1 MKKLLIT
8 IICILGLIGSVF
20 AKDWSLPGITIIT
33 RAERWANEAIRFSKM
48 PYADRKAWLKT
59 KNEEEMKRLEDTN
72 FDEYF
77 QKQQADYISQT
88 RNDYLLSNYADEQKL
103 DYSVYDY
110 GVNFL
115 SRPQSY
121 HYAKNK
127 IIVHH
132 TAGDTSSF
140 TGKDSVIAYLKDIYK
155 YHTITKG
162 RGDIGYNFLIDPYGN
177 VYEGRAGGESVIGAH
192 DSWNNTPSVGI
203 SLMGN
208 FEIQQPTD
216 AQIKSLTALATA
228 LARKYN
234 IDPLAKTDYHISIKD
249 APYIISKTNYRLAGH
264 RDAGTTSCPGK
275 NLYAQLSD
283 IRNAVRS
290 NLQNGVLVS
299 SVSVTPAVVQKTGA
313 TTITTI
319 PGVTT
324 GWNTTNTFNKG
335 TIISGVSLL
344 KKRVSAFDT
353 YVNSLKKDY
362 STANNI
368 SPTNVKTTKITSQI
382 SVDSAKKLMAGNIKV
397 LLYDLSTNYN
407 KRNISCDTM
416 CVFTIGKKTFT
427 VATGT
432 IQKQKSDFSLTISW
446 VNVSVEKILVS
457 DSMSGTVRVDNYS
470 RVSYAKIPWNSFSGS
485 LTFTQDTI
493 KNLATSKFIKQS
505 VIINTLPFMS
515 YLRGIAETNDTEY
528 PEKIKVMQLISKGY
542 ALFYLNGKNKHPA
555 IPKGSLYNAIDDPNS
570 FQKYVGAGLEQ
581 TLSKVYTQFETTKN
595 QIISYKWYLPI
606 LPYFS
611 CSAGFTRSGKEKRW
625 WTDTPYIVSR
635 IDPVSCDTF
644 NGHGVGLS
652 GKWAQYLALQWRTAE
667 EILKYYYPGI
677 AIQSR

>member
-1 MKKLLIT
+1 M
-8 IICILGLIGSVF
+8 
-20 AKDWSLPGITIIT
+20 
-33 RAERWANEAIRFSKM
+33 
-48 PYADRKAWLKT
+48 
-59 KNEEEMKRLEDTN
+59 
-72 FDEYF
+72 
-77 QKQQADYISQT
+77 
-88 RNDYLLSNYADEQKL
+88 
-103 DYSVYDY
+103 
-110 GVNFL
+110 
-115 SRPQSY
+115 
-121 HYAKNK
+121 
-127 IIVHH
+127 
-132 TAGDTSSF
+132 
-140 TGKDSVIAYLKDIYK
+140 
-155 YHTITKG
+155 
-162 RGDIGYNFLIDPYGN
+162 
-177 VYEGRAGGESVIGAH
+177 
-192 DSWNNTPSVGI
+192 
-203 SLMGN
+203 
-208 FEIQQPTD
+208 
-216 AQIKSLTALATA
+216 
-228 LARKYN
+228 
-234 IDPLAKTDYHISIKD
+234 
-249 APYIISKTNYRLAGH
+249 
-264 RDAGTTSCPGK
+264 
-275 NLYAQLSD
+275 
-283 IRNAVRS
+283 
-290 NLQNGVLVS
+290 
-299 SVSVTPAVVQKTGA
+299 
-313 TTITTI
+313 
-319 PGVTT
+319 
-324 GWNTTNTFNKG
+324 
-335 TIISGVSLL
+335 
-344 KKRVSAFDT
+344 
-353 YVNSLKKDY
+353 
-362 STANNI
+362 
-368 SPTNVKTTKITSQI
+368 
-382 SVDSAKKLMAGNIKV
+382 DSAKKLMAGNIKV